1 MTSEYRFDQIA
12 IVSTEK
18 KKPADADK
26 ENYIG
31 LEHLSSETFEVVDYG
46 SEVAPKGE
54 KLVMRKGDV
63 LFGKR
68 RAYQKKVGIAPCDG
82 IFSAHGMVLRPNEE
96 VIDALFFPFF
106 IKSDAF
112 LDEAIR
118 ISVGSLSPT
127 VNWRDLRELKFNLP
141 SLDRQHE
148 VAELLWAGEN
158 LKTTYRRL
166 QSACDEQVKSRFVEM
181 FGDPAS
187 NPYGFRMAGLTELG
201 SCKNGMNFH
210 SSDSGVE
217 LPCLG
222 VADFKNLSVI
232 DGVEGLSTVSLNE
245 RPSDEYLLND
255 GDIVFVRS
263 NGNKELVG
271 RCLAVYTHG
280 KEAVFSGFCI
290 RLRLNN
296 DDVRVPYLVWA
307 LKQPSLRSQMFGRGA
322 NVQNLNQKIL
332 SRVHV
337 PVPSMALQ
345 DEFLSF
351 VAQVDKSEF
360 RCPSGRQPRGRQTAE
375 QTRIRSFIR

>member
-1 MTSEYRFDQIA
+1 
-12 IVSTEK
+12 
-18 KKPADADK
+18 
-26 ENYIG
+26 
-31 LEHLSSETFEVVDYG
+31 
-46 SEVAPKGE
+46 
-54 KLVMRKGDV
+54 
-63 LFGKR
+63 
-68 RAYQKKVGIAPCDG
+68 
-82 IFSAHGMVLRPNEE
+82 
-96 VIDALFFPFF
+96 
-106 IKSDAF
+106 
-112 LDEAIR
+112 
-118 ISVGSLSPT
+118 
-127 VNWRDLRELKFNLP
+127 
-141 SLDRQHE
+141 
-148 VAELLWAGEN
+148 
-158 LKTTYRRL
+158 
-166 QSACDEQVKSRFVEM
+166 M

-187 NPYGFRMAGLTELG
+187 NPYGFHMAGLTELG

-222 VADFKNLSVI
+222 VADFKDLSVV

-245 RPSDEYLLND
+245 RPSDDCFLND

-271 RCLAVYTHG
+271 RCLAVYTYG

-351 VAQVDKSEF
+351 VTQVDKSEY
-360 RCPSGRQPRGRQTAE
+360 SY
-375 QTRIRSFIR
+375 

>member
-1 MTSEYRFDQIA
+1 MTTEYRFDQIA

-18 KKPADADK
+18 RKPTENDK
-26 ENYIG
+26 HNYIG
-31 LEHLSSETFEVVDYG
+31 LEHLSPDTFEVENYG

-96 VIDALFFPFF
+96 IVDSRFFPFF

-127 VNWRDLRELKFNLP
+127 VNWRDLREQRFHLP
-141 SLDRQHE
+141 LLDRQRE
-148 VAELLWAGEN
+148 LAELLWAGED
-158 LKTTYRRL
+158 LKTTYRKL
-166 QSACDEQVKSRFVEM
+166 LATCDEQVKSRFVEM
-181 FGDPAS
+181 FGDPAN
-187 NPYGFRMAGLTELG
+187 NPFGFRMAGLAELG
-201 SCKNGMNFH
+201 SFKNGMNFH

-222 VADFKNLSVI
+222 VADFKDLSVI
-232 DGVEGLSTVSLNE
+232 EGVEGLSTVSLNE
-245 RPSDEYLLND
+245 RPSDDYLLND

-271 RCLAVYTHG
+271 RCLAIYPHG
-280 KEAVFSGFCI
+280 ADAAFSGFCI
-290 RLRLNN
+290 RLRLNS
-296 DDVRVPYLVWA
+296 DDMRVPYLVWA
-307 LKQPSLRSQMFGRGA
+307 LKQPTLRSQMFGRGA

-332 SRVHV
+332 SKVQV
-337 PVPSMALQ
+337 PVPSIELQ

-351 VAQVDKSEF
+351 VEQLDKSEL
-360 RCPSGRQPRGRQTAE
+360 CDEMAVAA
-375 QTRIRSFIR
+375 